1 MNPFVLLPLALV
13 FGCSDPGD
21 DTSALPSRGDC
32 DPLVPD
38 VCALPFPS
46 SFYERPD
53 GTSPTGV
60 RLDFGATTLPRTL
73 QGLQPAPT
81 YWNERDGF
89 SPWGP
94 ILARFANLSTEGLP
108 SHDRIADSLAAGA
121 SVIVLDAETGE
132 RQPFFAEL
140 DMSGAHVPGQEVLF
154 IRPVRPLAH
163 GHRIVVGLR
172 NLRDVQGAPIAP
184 SPAFRALRDGL
195 SSDDPDVVRRRGDFE
210 GIFSALEQAGWS
222 RGELTLAWDFHVA
235 SNEGI
240 TGKAVAMRDDALA
253 RVGAAGPAYRI
264 TEVRTFETGP
274 THARLHGTFEAP
286 RYTEEDAPG
295 TLLTRG
301 PDGMPYAD
309 GTTTVPFTIVVPRT
323 AAENPRPLKLVQY
336 GHGLLGSQDEVE
348 SQYLAEMA
356 DRYGWILFAVDWTG
370 MKQADIGAIQ
380 DMLIF
385 GIDRFAIVPERSQQG
400 LVEFVLAAALMQGA
414 MVDDPNLQGAG
425 PDGQSVRLVDPS
437 EVAYY
442 GNSQG
447 GILGAPYA
455 ALSPVVSRAVL
466 GVPGGPYSLLLS
478 RSKDF
483 TPFLALFLG
492 LYPDQTDVSVWMGL
506 MQTLWDSAEGS
517 GYIGHIAEDRLP
529 GTPEKRVLL
538 QDAIGDH
545 QVTTLGAHN
554 FARALG
560 AAQVGTPYQEVWG
573 VPVVAGPH
581 AGSGLAEYDFGVAPV
596 PFENV
601 PPTGDDD
608 THEDTRRVRAAQDQ
622 LDRFLRTGEVI
633 DLCDGACDPE

>member
-1 MNPFVLLPLALV
+1 VNPFVLLPLALV

-46 SFYERPD
+46 SFYERAD
-53 GTSPTGV
+53 DSSPTGV
-60 RLDFGATTLPRTL
+60 RLDLGATTIPRTV

-94 ILARFANLSTEGLP
+94 ILARFTNLSTAGIP
-108 SHDRIADSLAAGA
+108 SHDRIADSLADGA
-121 SVIVLDAETGE
+121 SIVLLDAETGE
-132 RQPFFAEL
+132 RQPYFAEL
-140 DMSGAHVPGQEVLF
+140 DVSGAHVPGQEVLF
-154 IRPVRPLAH
+154 IRPVRPLPH

-184 SPAFRALRDGL
+184 SPAFLALRDGL
-195 SSDDPDVVRRRGDFE
+195 STDDPDVERRRAHFDGVF
-210 GIFSALEQAGWS
+210 ATLEQAGWA
-222 RGELTLAWDFHVA
+222 RGEVTLAWDFHVA

-253 RVGAAGPAYRI
+253 RVGDAGPAYAI
-264 TEVRTFETGP
+264 TEVRTFDAGP
-274 THARLHGTFEAP
+274 THARIHGTFEAP
-286 RYTEEDAPG
+286 LYTEEDAAG

-301 PDGMPYAD
+301 PDGMPYAN

-323 AAENPRPLKLVQY
+323 AVENPRPLKLVQY
-336 GHGLLGSQDEVE
+336 GHGLLGDQDEVE
-348 SQYLAEMA
+348 GQYLAEMA
-356 DRYGWILFAVDWTG
+356 DRYGWLLFAVDWTG
-370 MKQADIGAIQ
+370 MKHDDIGAIQ
-380 DMLIF
+380 DMLVF
-385 GIDRFAIVPERSQQG
+385 DLERFAMVPERSQQG
-400 LVEFVLAAALMQGA
+400 FVEFLLAAALMQRA
-414 MVDDPNLQGAG
+414 MVDDPNLQGVG
-425 PDGQSVRLVDPS
+425 PDGQSVHLVDPR

-478 RSKDF
+478 RSQDF

-492 LYPDQTDVSVWMGL
+492 VYPDQTNVSIWMAL

-517 GYIGHIAEDRLP
+517 GYIGHIASERLP
-529 GTPEKRVLL
+529 GTPEKRVLV

-545 QVTTLGAHN
+545 QVSTLGAHN

-560 AAQVGTPYQEVWG
+560 AVQVGTPYQDVWG

-581 AGSGLAEYDFGVAPV
+581 AGSGLVEYDFGVAPV
-596 PFENV
+596 PFDNR
-601 PPTGDDD
+601 PPGGNDDP
-608 THEDTRRVRAAQDQ
+608 HGRTRGVRVAQDQ